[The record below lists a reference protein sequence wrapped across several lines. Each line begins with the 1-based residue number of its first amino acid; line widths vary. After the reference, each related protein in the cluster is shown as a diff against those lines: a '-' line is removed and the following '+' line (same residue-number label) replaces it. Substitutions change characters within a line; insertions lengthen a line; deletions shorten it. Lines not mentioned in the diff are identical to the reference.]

1 VSPPSVIGRPIEG
14 TSEGSSCH
22 GRDPCA
28 WLGPGCD
35 DHPVRR
41 LLVVDFA
48 NIAHRAYFAGRG
60 RPAFAPDG
68 QPVFLVGTFLRLVLA
83 RVNEEQATHV
93 ALAFESTTGL
103 RRREID
109 PRYKPRKAQEPGD
122 LVPQLRD
129 ANIAA
134 GRMGWAR
141 YRAEGWEADDAM
153 AGIAD
158 AALAAGFDEVLLL
171 TGDHDLLGAVGNRVA
186 VLMPRAGGG
195 VDRFG
200 PAEVEERSPYRVPP
214 ALVADVKALIGDA
227 TDGYGGVRGIGPSVG
242 PDLVRRF
249 GSLAALYDRIE
260 EVEAAGVRKRL
271 LAGRE
276 NAFRCLDLATLR
288 RGAPLS
294 PAFDPDAGR
303 VGAHDLERVSS
314 WLMAMG
320 LAELIRTLHS

>member
-1 VSPPSVIGRPIEG
+1 M
-14 TSEGSSCH
+14 
-22 GRDPCA
+22 
-28 WLGPGCD
+28 
-35 DHPVRR
+35 RR

-68 QPVFLVGTFLRLVLA
+68 RAVFLVSTFLRLVLA
-83 RVNEEQATHV
+83 RIREEQATHV
-93 ALAFESTTGL
+93 ALAFESTTGS
-103 RRREID
+103 RRRDID
-109 PRYKPRKAQEPGD
+109 PGYKQRKAQEPDD

-129 ANIAA
+129 ANIAT

-153 AGIAD
+153 AAIAD
-158 AALAAGFDEVLLL
+158 AAVAAGFDEALLL
-171 TGDHDLLGAVGNRVA
+171 TADHDLLGVVNDRVV
-186 VLMPRAGGG
+186 VLRPRAGGG
-195 VDRFG
+195 VDRYG
-200 PAEVEERSPYRVPP
+200 PSDVEERSPYRVTP
-214 ALVADVKALIGDA
+214 ALVADVKALIGDS

-249 GSLAALYDRIE
+249 GSLVALYDRIE
-260 EVEAAGVRKRL
+260 EVEAAGVRNRL

-276 NAFRCLDLATLR
+276 DAFRCLDLATLR

-303 VGAHDLERVSS
+303 VGAYDRERASS
-314 WLMAMG
+314 WLTAMG
-320 LAELIRTLHS
+320 LADLVRSLPPDARGE

>member
-1 VSPPSVIGRPIEG
+1 MSPPSVIGRPIEG

-48 NIAHRAYFAGRG
+48 NIAHRAYFAGLG

-68 QPVFLVGTFLRLVLA
+68 RPVFLVGTFLRLVLA

>member
-1 VSPPSVIGRPIEG
+1 M
-14 TSEGSSCH
+14 
-22 GRDPCA
+22 
-28 WLGPGCD
+28 
-35 DHPVRR
+35 RR

-68 QPVFLVGTFLRLVLA
+68 RPVFLVGTFLRLVLA
-83 RVNEEQATHV
+83 RIREERATHV
-93 ALAFESTTGL
+93 ALAFESTTGS
-103 RRREID
+103 RRRDID
-109 PRYKPRKAQEPGD
+109 PGYKPRKPSEPSD

-141 YRAEGWEADDAM
+141 YRAEGWEADDRY
-153 AGIAD
+153 
-158 AALAAGFDEVLLL
+158 
-171 TGDHDLLGAVGNRVA
+171 GA
-186 VLMPRAGGG
+186 
-195 VDRFG
+195 
-200 PAEVEERSPYRVPP
+200 AEVEERSPYRVPP
-214 ALVADVKALIGDA
+214 SLVADVKALIGDS

-249 GSLAALYDRIE
+249 GSLAALYDRLP
-260 EVEAAGVRKRL
+260 EVEVKGVRSRL

-276 NAFRCLDLATLR
+276 DAFRCLDLATLR

-303 VGAHDLERVSS
+303 VGSHDRERVSS
-314 WLMAMG
+314 WLTAMG
-320 LAELIRTLHS
+320 LAELIRALPPVDGLAAPGASQPGTAGRR

>member
-1 VSPPSVIGRPIEG
+1 MQGRAHATITSVS
-14 TSEGSSCH
+14 
-22 GRDPCA
+22 
-28 WLGPGCD
+28 
-35 DHPVRR
+35 R

-60 RPAFAPDG
+60 KPTYAPDG
-68 QPVFLVGTFLRLVLA
+68 RPMFLVSTFLRFVLA
-83 RVNEEQATHV
+83 RIREEKATHV
-93 ALAFESTTGL
+93 ALAFESTTGS
-103 RRREID
+103 RRRELYPD
-109 PRYKPRKAQEPGD
+109 YKPRKAQEPDD
-122 LVPQLRD
+122 LSPQLRD

-158 AALAAGFDEVLLL
+158 AAIAAGFDEVLLH
-171 TGDHDLLGAVGNRVA
+171 TGDHDLLGMVSDRVA

-200 PAEVEERSPYRVPP
+200 PTDVEERSPYRVPP

-227 TDGYGGVRGIGPSVG
+227 TDAYVGVRGIGPSVG

-260 EVEAAGVRKRL
+260 EVEAVGVRNRL

-276 NAFRCLDLATLR
+276 DAFRCLDLATLR

-303 VGAHDLERVSS
+303 VGAHNPDRASA
-314 WLMAMG
+314 WLTRMG
-320 LAELIRTLHS
+320 LSDVVRGLPGRVD

>member
-1 VSPPSVIGRPIEG
+1 MARSPLWGAAHATISSVS
-14 TSEGSSCH
+14 
-22 GRDPCA
+22 
-28 WLGPGCD
+28 
-35 DHPVRR
+35 R

-48 NIAHRAYFAGRG
+48 NLAHRAYFAGRG
-60 RPAFAPDG
+60 NPAFAPDG
-68 QPVFLVGTFLRLVLA
+68 RPVFLVSTFLRFVFA
-83 RVNEEQATHV
+83 RIREEKITHV
-93 ALAFESTTGL
+93 ALAFESTTGS
-103 RRREID
+103 RRRELYPD
-109 PRYKPRKAQEPGD
+109 YKPRKTQEPDD
-122 LVPQLRD
+122 LSLQLRD

-158 AALAAGFDEVLLL
+158 AAVAAGFDEVLLH
-171 TGDHDLLGAVGNRVA
+171 TGDHDLLGMVSDRVA

-200 PAEVEERSPYRVPP
+200 PTDVEERSPYRVPP
-214 ALVADVKALIGDA
+214 ALVANVKALIGDA

-249 GSLAALYDRIE
+249 GSVAAIYERIE
-260 EVEAAGVRKRL
+260 EVEAAGVRNRL

-276 NAFRCLDLATLR
+276 DAFRCLDLATLR
-288 RGAPLS
+288 RDAPLT

-303 VGAHDLERVSS
+303 VGAHDPERASA
-314 WLMAMG
+314 WLRGMG
-320 LAELIRTLHS
+320 LSEVVRGLPGRVG

>member
-1 VSPPSVIGRPIEG
+1 M
-14 TSEGSSCH
+14 
-22 GRDPCA
+22 
-28 WLGPGCD
+28 
-35 DHPVRR
+35 RR

-68 QPVFLVGTFLRLVLA
+68 RPVFLVGTFLRIVLG
-83 RVNEEQATHV
+83 RIREEHATHV
-93 ALAFESTTGL
+93 ALAFESTTGS
-103 RRREID
+103 RRRDID
-109 PRYKPRKAQEPGD
+109 PGYKPRKPAEPED

-158 AALAAGFDEVLLL
+158 AAVAAGFDEVLLL
-171 TGDHDLLGAVGNRVA
+171 TADHDLLGIVSDRVA
-186 VLMPRAGGG
+186 VLMPRSGGG
-195 VDRFG
+195 VDRYG
-200 PAEVEERSPYRVPP
+200 PSDVQERSPYRVPP
-214 ALVADVKALIGDA
+214 ALVADVKALIGDS

-249 GSLAALYDRIE
+249 ASLAALYDRIE
-260 EVEAAGVRKRL
+260 EVEAAGVRNRL

-276 NAFRCLDLATLR
+276 DAFRCLDLATLR
-288 RGAPLS
+288 RDAPLS

-303 VGAHDLERVSS
+303 VGAHDRERMSS
-314 WLMAMG
+314 WLTAMG
-320 LAELIRTLHS
+320 LAELIRGLQPEDGPGRLIQD

>member
-1 VSPPSVIGRPIEG
+1 MS
-14 TSEGSSCH
+14 
-22 GRDPCA
+22 
-28 WLGPGCD
+28 
-35 DHPVRR
+35 R

-48 NIAHRAYFAGRG
+48 NLAHRAYFAGRG
-60 RPAFAPDG
+60 NPAFAPDG
-68 QPVFLVGTFLRLVLA
+68 RPVFLVSTFLRFVFA
-83 RVNEEQATHV
+83 RIREEKITHV
-93 ALAFESTTGL
+93 ALAFESTTGS
-103 RRREID
+103 RRRELYPD
-109 PRYKPRKAQEPGD
+109 YKPRKTQEPDD
-122 LVPQLRD
+122 LSPQLRD

-158 AALAAGFDEVLLL
+158 AAMAAGFDEVLLH
-171 TGDHDLLGAVGNRVA
+171 TGDHDLLGMVSDRVA

-200 PAEVEERSPYRVPP
+200 PTDVEERSPYRVPP
-214 ALVADVKALIGDA
+214 ALVANVKALIGDA

-249 GSLAALYDRIE
+249 GSVAAIYERIE
-260 EVEAAGVRKRL
+260 EVEAAGVRNRL

-276 NAFRCLDLATLR
+276 DAFRCLDLATLR
-288 RGAPLS
+288 RDAPLT

-303 VGAHDLERVSS
+303 VGAHDPERASA
-314 WLMAMG
+314 WLRWMG
-320 LAELIRTLHS
+320 LSEVVRGLPGRVG

>member
-1 VSPPSVIGRPIEG
+1 
-14 TSEGSSCH
+14 
-22 GRDPCA
+22 
-28 WLGPGCD
+28 
-35 DHPVRR
+35 VRR

-48 NIAHRAYFAGRG
+48 NIAHRAYFAGRS

-68 QPVFLVGTFLRLVLA
+68 RPVFMVGTFLRLVIA
-83 RVNEEQATHV
+83 RIREEQATHV
-93 ALAFESTTGL
+93 ALAFESTTGS
-103 RRREID
+103 RRRDID
-109 PRYKPRKAQEPGD
+109 HGYKPRRAPEPDD
-122 LVPQLRD
+122 LVLQLRD

-153 AGIAD
+153 AAIAD
-158 AALAAGFDEVLLL
+158 AAVAAGFDEVLLL
-171 TGDHDLLGAVGNRVA
+171 TADHDLLGMVGDRVA

-195 VDRFG
+195 VDRYG

-249 GSLAALYDRIE
+249 GSLAALYERVE
-260 EVEAAGVRKRL
+260 EVEVTGVRNRL

-276 NAFRCLDLATLR
+276 DAFRCRDLATLR

-303 VGAHDLERVSS
+303 VGARDRERVSS
-314 WLMAMG
+314 WLTAMG
-320 LAELIRTLHS
+320 LGELIRTLDS